1 MLYKRIS
8 DFPQEKDD
16 GILSNFVNAIND
28 VGPEGQEFLKT
39 IERSH
44 DVTLFAPCNKALED
58 DLKLNSILRD
68 KGRFM
73 ELLKMHLV
81 VDDRLYINKIVNNNI
96 YKVNNFIHNLFSN
109 LMECGKSIY
118 DICKCITP
126 LDESITHFSSL
137 QHTYLMLC
145 LS

>member
-96 YKVNNFIHNLFSN
+96 YKVNNFIHNHLSN

-118 DICKCITP
+118 DICKYIIP
-126 LDESITHFSSL
+126 LDGSITHFSSL
-137 QHTYLMLC
+137 QHTYLM
-145 LS
+145 